1 MKKGF
6 TLIELLVVVLIIG
19 ILSAVALPQYA
30 KAVEKARMAEAV
42 IAVEKIAQAQQIYKM
57 ANGNFTRDINDLGL
71 DFAATDGSYGSLP
84 GKHSNYFVFAASN
97 ESGEQAFIAVVQRKP
112 YGGKYG
118 LGINANGIRTCF
130 IYDTASDYEKKL
142 CKEWKNQ

>member
-97 ESGEQAFIAVVQRKP
+97 ESGNQSSIAIAQRKP

-118 LGINANGIRTCF
+118 LGISTLGQRVCF
-130 IYDTASDYEKKL
+130 AYAGASDYEKKL
-142 CKEWKNQ
+142 CQEWAAQ